1 MLRKLKIGSRVNLL
15 IVVPLIALFALSVGS
30 VFALNK
36 ASLRGAQTQR
46 LLLAQEFRADILPPP
61 ASLEDPWLL
70 MNHIVVKTA
79 DPKAD
84 DAARQEVQA
93 GIQEIEALRKLYY
106 ERAAA
111 WKVADL
117 PAELKDTF
125 LTKSV
130 APAQD
135 FWAIY
140 DGSLL
145 PAIGSNDFTAMANTL
160 RELETPYDTHQAG
173 LAASVALAD
182 KEVVDAGNTADSFV
196 STVTK
201 SLFGTTALLF
211 VLVGLLAFAVR
222 RSILRPIRAMALR
235 ARAVATSEL
244 AEVVND
250 IQTLP
255 AGASI
260 PQLQSFS
267 VESNDE
273 LAELASSFT
282 SVQSTAV
289 NLAAEQATARR
300 AVSDNLVNVGR
311 RNQNLLERT
320 LGFITDLE
328 QNERDPE
335 TLEHLFRLDH
345 LTTRMRRNAQS
356 LLVLAGAEQNRIW
369 KSPVTVGDT
378 VRIALSQVEDFSKVE
393 LGAVGDIAVTGAAAP
408 DIAHLLAELIENAT
422 SFSPPDAR
430 VAVVGRQTANGH
442 QLAIVDNGIG
452 MSESELA
459 TANSR
464 LHAKNTFDQ
473 ASSRM
478 LGLQVVSRLA
488 ARNGVMVRLV
498 ETAGARGV
506 TAIIEIPAALT
517 ASAVSPDRAPNEA
530 SHSAPVP
537 SRESSRYQAPVAA
550 PAPAVSVETIRS
562 IVGENTGA
570 FAAPASFSAPV
581 GPPAAFAPPSAQ
593 PAEQPVGQPSPTPE
607 LVPVPSLANSYMP
620 QPVAASGLTRRVR
633 GAQMPDVGA
642 GVIDHTEAKPT
653 ADEVRSRLSNLQ
665 RGVNRGRQAGGQNK
679 NGE

>member
-300 AVSDNLVNVGR
+300 AVSDNLVN
-311 RNQNLLERT
+311 
-320 LGFITDLE
+320 
-328 QNERDPE
+328 
-335 TLEHLFRLDH
+335 
-345 LTTRMRRNAQS
+345 
-356 LLVLAGAEQNRIW
+356 
-369 KSPVTVGDT
+369 
-378 VRIALSQVEDFSKVE
+378 
-393 LGAVGDIAVTGAAAP
+393 
-408 DIAHLLAELIENAT
+408 
-422 SFSPPDAR
+422 
-430 VAVVGRQTANGH
+430 
-442 QLAIVDNGIG
+442 
-452 MSESELA
+452 
-459 TANSR
+459 
-464 LHAKNTFDQ
+464 
-473 ASSRM
+473 
-478 LGLQVVSRLA
+478 
-488 ARNGVMVRLV
+488 
-498 ETAGARGV
+498 
-506 TAIIEIPAALT
+506 
-517 ASAVSPDRAPNEA
+517 
-530 SHSAPVP
+530 
-537 SRESSRYQAPVAA
+537 
-550 PAPAVSVETIRS
+550 
-562 IVGENTGA
+562 
-570 FAAPASFSAPV
+570 
-581 GPPAAFAPPSAQ
+581 
-593 PAEQPVGQPSPTPE
+593 
-607 LVPVPSLANSYMP
+607 
-620 QPVAASGLTRRVR
+620 
-633 GAQMPDVGA
+633 AQMCINYCPIPFLLFFVQYG
-642 GVIDHTEAKPT
+642 GYNSKPF
-653 ADEVRSRLSNLQ
+653 DI
-665 RGVNRGRQAGGQNK
+665 
-679 NGE
+679 